1 MVYDV
6 IPARRIL
13 QILAI
18 LAAGLFI
25 YAPVFSGGWLWDD
38 EVELVENPVMTRPDG
53 VLMAWKGKGVA
64 DYLPV
69 KTTIQWVLTQ
79 ITGKN
84 STVWHVLNF
93 TLHLLNA
100 FLIWH
105 IFARLKLR
113 QAWLGGLLFVA
124 HPVLVMSVAWISE
137 FKNTLSLAFLLPAMI
152 FVMRFMDRPRAS
164 DYALALLFFVLA
176 VLSKSSVVMFPVVI
190 LLYVWWRSG
199 RITVRDLAWTIP
211 FFAISLAIGL
221 LTIHFQYHRAMG
233 GYPSTLGWAS
243 RGAVAGMAV
252 GFYFW
257 KSLVP
262 VGLLPT
268 YPRWS
273 VEHPESLQFLPWLLV
288 AAGLLLLWWKRET
301 WGRAGL
307 FGVGFFLINLVPVLG
322 FVPMVFSRFSFVSD
336 HFLYLPFIGILG
348 LLVAGAGK
356 LWDVFPGRRALFGVL
371 GGVVFLGMLVT
382 SRSYAGLFGDEFS
395 LWKYTLRNNPEAWQA
410 HLRLGYFLIIR
421 GDFDEA
427 VPHQDEAIRLLT
439 AHPEALALRSN
450 LAVVYNNHASL
461 LEAKKQP
468 EDVEASL
475 REAMRL
481 DPREPHYPR
490 MLGEFL
496 LRQGKVSEAN
506 GVFAKY
512 LKRHSRNVA
521 MRLAYGDGL
530 LREGRR
536 EEAFKQFE
544 IVLALDPSNARARE
558 RLETRKSD

>member
-1 MVYDV
+1 MVRDV
-6 IPARRIL
+6 IPAPRIL

-38 EVELVENPVMTRPDG
+38 EAEVVYNPVLTRPDG
-53 VLMAWKGKGVA
+53 ALLAWQGKGGA

-69 KTTIQWVLTQ
+69 KTTLQWALTQ
-79 ITGKN
+79 AAGKS

-93 TLHLLNA
+93 ALHLFNA
-100 FLIWH
+100 FLVWH
-105 IFARLKLR
+105 IFARLQLR
-113 QAWLGGLLFVA
+113 HAWLGGLLFIA

-152 FVMRFMDRPRAS
+152 FVMRFVDRSRAV

-190 LLYVWWRSG
+190 LLYVWWRNG
-199 RITVRDLAWTIP
+199 RVTVRDLAWTIP
-211 FFAISLAIGL
+211 FFAISLAVGV
-221 LTIHFQYHRAMG
+221 LTIYFQHHRAMG

-243 RGAVAGMAV
+243 RVAVAGMAV

-257 KSLVP
+257 KSLFP

-273 VEHPESLQFLPWLLV
+273 VEPPLPLQFLPWLVLASGLV
-288 AAGLLLLWWKRET
+288 LLWWKRKT

-307 FGVGFFLINLVPVLG
+307 FGVAFFLINLVPVLG

-336 HFLYLPFIGILG
+336 HFLYLPFLGILG

-356 LWDVFPGRRALFGVL
+356 LWDVFPGRRALFGIV
-371 GGVVFLGMLVT
+371 GGVLLLGMLVT
-382 SRSYAGLFGDEFS
+382 SRSYAGLFGDEIS
-395 LWKYTLRNNPEAWQA
+395 LWKYTLHHNPTAWQA
-410 HLRLGYFLIIR
+410 HLRLAYFFIME

-450 LAVVYNNHASL
+450 LAVVYNNYASI
-461 LEAKKQP
+461 LEAKKRP
-468 EDVEASL
+468 EEVEASI

-481 DPREPHYPR
+481 EPREPYYPR

-496 LRQGKVSEAN
+496 LRQGRVSEAN
-506 GVFAKY
+506 RVFSEH
-512 LKRHSRNVA
+512 LKHHSRNVA
-521 MRLAYGDGL
+521 MRMAYGEAL

-536 EEAFKQFE
+536 EEAFEQFE
-544 IVLALDPSNARARE
+544 AVLVLDPSNTRVRE
-558 RLETRKSD
+558 QVAALKSK